1 MLASFWIKR
10 KTGLI
15 LLFVAAALA
24 VILPFSVQAQGVV
37 GAPIDPRFET
47 YVDRAQICDSFYVYA
62 NCVTKNLPIYLTT
75 FAVVLFILVSCYL
88 QSVHRI
94 LELLALCVEFVA
106 IGYFCHLY
114 TYSQDFNLFQLVY
127 SVTFQPLFG
136 SIGGIY
142 GQCTCVG
149 SWFGPE
155 YYSGLSSLKNAIIA
169 TSYFLLFVAVLVC
182 LMRVRVLG
190 LKQSC
195 AEVVAILLFPATF
208 HLCSLLVYS
217 FFCSIAVIRP
227 L

>member
-1 MLASFWIKR
+1 MLASFWIMR

-15 LLFVAAALA
+15 LLLVAAALDA
-24 VILPFSVQAQGVV
+24 IFSLSAQAQGLV
-37 GAPIDPRFET
+37 GAPVDPRFT
-47 YVDRAQICDSFYVYA
+47 TLVDYSRICDSFYVYA
-62 NCVTKNLPIYLTT
+62 NCVTKNLHIYVMT

-88 QSVHRI
+88 QRVHRI

-127 SVTFQPLFG
+127 SAAFQPLFG
-136 SIGGIY
+136 SISGIY

-182 LMRVRVLG
+182 LMRLKVSG

-195 AEVVAILLFPATF
+195 PEVVAILLFPASF
-208 HLCSLLVYS
+208 HIGSLLVYS
-217 FFCSIAVIRP
+217 YFCSIAVIRP